1 VRSGDLPSALSATIG
16 ITLLVFALV
25 QGPQLSWGSPVI
37 LVSAAASLLL
47 VGVLAIIERRSFDP
61 LVPPRLLANRD
72 LGTAVVIAFLFWATF
87 GSVLYF
93 LTLYFR
99 EVLGYDALETGV
111 GFLLPTAVVVAGSAL
126 AGRLA
131 TRFGLRPTLVGA
143 LAVGASGAVA
153 LGLAMSPDGSYAALV
168 AGLIATSV
176 GDGIVFTT
184 MFVAAGTGVSDREQG
199 VAAGITSAST

>member
-1 VRSGDLPSALSATIG
+1 VRSGDLPGALSATIG

-87 GSVLYF
+87 G
-93 LTLYFR
+93 
-99 EVLGYDALETGV
+99 
-111 GFLLPTAVVVAGSAL
+111 
-126 AGRLA
+126 
-131 TRFGLRPTLVGA
+131 
-143 LAVGASGAVA
+143 
-153 LGLAMSPDGSYAALV
+153 
-168 AGLIATSV
+168 
-176 GDGIVFTT
+176 
-184 MFVAAGTGVSDREQG
+184 
-199 VAAGITSAST
+199 